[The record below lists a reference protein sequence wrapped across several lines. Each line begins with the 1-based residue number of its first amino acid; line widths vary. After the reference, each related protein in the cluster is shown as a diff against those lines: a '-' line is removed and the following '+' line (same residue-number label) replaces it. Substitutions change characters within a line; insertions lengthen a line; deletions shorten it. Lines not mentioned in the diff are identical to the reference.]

1 MDTEKKYG
9 LKKDKALLLFFQ
21 MLLIIVVL
29 ITSAYLLI
37 FVSMNNLGGW
47 MISSYVFIL
56 LSVLAITAYAT
67 IGYKKKDFVY
77 LLAVSPFAI
86 AVFINILLPQRN
98 TIQIALLSLLFAS
111 VIAFLL
117 KQNDKKVN
125 VIISILM
132 VVVALA
138 FSIYSSITAR
148 LDFLG
153 QMDAKWYTYLAM
165 YLSIFIPTIMSGTF
179 ALTYNVRMSRTND

>member
-1 MDTEKKYG
+1 M
-9 LKKDKALLLFFQ
+9 
-21 MLLIIVVL
+21 
-29 ITSAYLLI
+29 
-37 FVSMNNLGGW
+37 
-47 MISSYVFIL
+47 
-56 LSVLAITAYAT
+56 
-67 IGYKKKDFVY
+67 
-77 LLAVSPFAI
+77 
-86 AVFINILLPQRN
+86 
-98 TIQIALLSLLFAS
+98 
-111 VIAFLL
+111 IAFLL